1 MAPLESMV
9 NSPFNIFL
17 NYMMQLFKKM
27 VRPIIKGRIIVL
39 IMEMK
44 GSEGDVTPPHICI
57 VIGVIKDR
65 DVTRVPLV
73 VMT

>member
-1 MAPLESMV
+1 
-9 NSPFNIFL
+9 
-17 NYMMQLFKKM
+17 MMQLFKKM
-27 VRPIIKGRIIVL
+27 VRPIIKYRIIVL

-44 GSEGDVTPPHICI
+44 GSKGDVTPPHIRI
-57 VIGVIKDR
+57 KVIGVIKDH